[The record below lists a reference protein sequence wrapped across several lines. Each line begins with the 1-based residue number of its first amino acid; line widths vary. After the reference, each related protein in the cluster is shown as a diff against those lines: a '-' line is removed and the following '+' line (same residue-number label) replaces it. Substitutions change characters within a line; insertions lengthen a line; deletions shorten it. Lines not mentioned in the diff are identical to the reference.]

1 LQTEP
6 HHHDV
11 VDAGLRAKEPDRI
24 AGMFDAIAGHYDLL
38 NRVLS
43 GGLDQWWRAK
53 AVRALRLTGRET
65 LLDLCTGTAD
75 VALAATR
82 GANGAA
88 RVVGIDFSHEMLR
101 LGLAKVHRRGVWP
114 RVGLVRGDAAR
125 VPLADNS
132 VDAAAIA
139 FGIRNVQQPELACRE
154 LARVVRRGGRLA
166 VLEFGLPRAG
176 AWRAAYLCTPTVCS
190 RRSAGWCRGTGAPT
204 NICQSR
210 SAGFRRRRS
219 SAGCSRKAASRM

>member
-1 LQTEP
+1 MQTEP

-75 VALAATR
+75 VALSATR

-88 RVVGIDFSHEMLR
+88 RWRQRRLLGVLR
-101 LGLAKVHRRGVWP
+101 
-114 RVGLVRGDAAR
+114 
-125 VPLADNS
+125 
-132 VDAAAIA
+132 
-139 FGIRNVQQPELACRE
+139 
-154 LARVVRRGGRLA
+154 
-166 VLEFGLPRAG
+166 
-176 AWRAAYLCTPTVCS
+176 
-190 RRSAGWCRGTGAPT
+190 CRG
-204 NICQSR
+204 
-210 SAGFRRRRS
+210 
-219 SAGCSRKAASRM
+219 